1 MAVGTPISLVVS
13 VVPGTIPANGTL
25 DFLNGLILTTNVT
38 AVPDG
43 TVKAFTTLADV
54 GVAFGTGTNEYKMA
68 AAYFTGY
75 DNAFQLPATLYFAGF
90 VDGTDTPATFMDKMA
105 AASLQWTGFSTAFEP
120 SLTEKQ
126 GFATWTGA
134 QNAKYWYVPWD
145 TDATATTQGS
155 TASFGAWLV
164 AQDVTGT
171 SPVYMDPAAAG
182 AFLGWMAALNFDQV
196 NGRQNLAFTSNG
208 QVTPATYSAA
218 TAATLLA
225 NGYNWYGQFSGR
237 AGSFNW
243 VYNGSVSG
251 PFLWADSY
259 INQIWINALLQ
270 YADAS
275 TLTNFGNVPF
285 NTQGDAIISAGR
297 KSVISQALS
306 YGAIQTG
313 VAISDSQKLA
323 INRFFGVDGA
333 ADAIVNQGYYEQPGA
348 STATSA
354 NRAAR
359 TIPASK
365 FAYADGQSVQMI
377 TLLSREVI

>member
-25 DFLNGLILTTNVT
+25 DFLNGLVITADIA
-38 AVPDG
+38 AVPNG
-43 TVKAFTTLADV
+43 TTKVFYDLASV
-54 GVAFGTGTNEYKMA
+54 GVTFGTSSNEYKIA
-68 AAYFTGY
+68 EAYFVGY
-75 DNAFQLPATLYFAGF
+75 DNALQFPATLYFAGYGP
-90 VDGTDTPATFMDKMA
+90 DSTPASFMSSDA
-105 AASLQWTGFSTAFEP
+105 ITSLPWTGFTTAYEP
-120 SLTEKQ
+120 DLATKQ
-126 GFATWTGA
+126 AFATWTGA

-145 TDATATTQGS
+145 TDTAASTQGS

-164 AQDVTGT
+164 AQDLTGT

-323 INRFFGVDGA
+323 INRFFGVDSA
-333 ADAIVNQGYYEQPGA
+333 ADSVVNQGYYEQPGA